1 MSAPRSPESLPAAN
15 ALLLVAAASAILLA
29 ANVALSPRAGA
40 LGGLTGFRVL
50 ELGAARG
57 GGARPDS

>member
-1 MSAPRSPESLPAAN
+1 MSTPRSPESLPAAN
-15 ALLLVAAASAILLA
+15 ALLLVAAAAAILLA
-29 ANVALSPRAGA
+29 ANVVSFPARRRSGRPHRI
-40 LGGLTGFRVL
+40 RVL